1 MILLKH
7 DIWPIGHIKSNLQR
21 ECQTRATWVWHEWD
35 TIDTSATQVRHE
47 CYTNET
53 NATRVKNV
61 DFDNDLC
68 KNISTPFY
76 LLYGKWK
83 TSRKGTISFQE
94 LPFGNASFP
103 CQSVFKSVPQK
114 LNFLMAKAISEC
126 CTLDCSCN
134 YTRYVHTVSLIF
146 DKNHFMWKYQ
156 HSF

>member
-61 DFDNDLC
+61 DFDNDTC

-76 LLYGKWK
+76 FYMASERLQGKGQFHSKNCLLEMPRFHAKVC
-83 TSRKGTISFQE
+83 
-94 LPFGNASFP
+94 L
-103 CQSVFKSVPQK
+103 KSVPQK
-114 LNFLMAKAISEC
+114 LNFLMANALSEC

-146 DKNHFMWKYQ
+146 DKNHFMWKYY
-156 HSF
+156 SF